1 MFLALYWR
9 RVHKV
14 GQLAKWTEAYRHDRK
29 RVVFGKHLL
38 NLQVAILMVLVLD
51 FLLLF
56 CDTFSLITLVINLS

>member
-9 RVHKV
+9 WEHKV
-14 GQLAKWTEAYRHDRK
+14 EQLAKWTEAYGHNRERI
-29 RVVFGKHLL
+29 VFGKHLL

-56 CDTFSLITLVINLS
+56 CDTFSLISLVINLS